1 MSGPKSQ
8 KRVGLLIPHTDTTL
22 EFDLKRMLP
31 NNISI
36 HTERMWLDNV
46 TISAEK
52 KMLKEETP
60 RAIRYLQPIQPDIA
74 VFGCTSAG
82 AIYGIEGDQTI
93 KKNMTAELSCRSVS
107 AFSAVID
114 YLREL
119 GLQNLAVMTPYI
131 NDVTARVADGLQQYG
146 FNIVFTC
153 GMGLNDDI
161 EIGRIT
167 PKDIIKYVKINKKN
181 IESGDVLFLSCT
193 NLRALECK
201 EALESLLNMKVV
213 TSNEAILKQVLHYF
227 QS

>member
-1 MSGPKSQ
+1 M
-8 KRVGLLIPHTDTTL
+8 I
-22 EFDLKRMLP
+22 
-31 NNISI
+31 
-36 HTERMWLDNV
+36 
-46 TISAEK
+46 
-52 KMLKEETP
+52 
-60 RAIRYLQPIQPDIA
+60 
-74 VFGCTSAG
+74 
-82 AIYGIEGDQTI
+82 
-93 KKNMTAELSCRSVS
+93 
-107 AFSAVID
+107 
-114 YLREL
+114 
-119 GLQNLAVMTPYI
+119 PYI